1 MPQIEPVTAA
11 GGVLYRRDGREDP
24 QVVLIYR
31 NKVWDLPKGKI
42 EPGETVEECAIREV
56 AEEIGLSDLPEIVQK
71 LTETY
76 HEYEREGTRYGKTTY
91 WFSMQL
97 SSGLNDGFVPAV
109 DEGIEKVKW
118 ATLSDAEQV
127 VGYENLFDVL
137 TAFRNRIDQ

>member
-1 MPQIEPVTAA
+1 MPQIESVTAA
-11 GGVLYRRDGREDP
+11 GGVLYRRDGRENL

-31 NKVWDLPKGKI
+31 NEVWDLPKGKI
-42 EPGETVEECAIREV
+42 EPGETIEECAIREV

-91 WFSMQL
+91 WFSMRL
-97 SSGLNDGFVPAV
+97 SSGQNDGFVPAA

-118 ATLSDAEQV
+118 TTLSDAEQV
-127 VGYENLFDVL
+127 VGYENLLDVL